1 MNAVSSR
8 GLMRV
13 NWSATI
19 LFALGFWLSGSLVVD
34 SVIIPSL
41 LATGMMT
48 ESGFASA
55 SYLMFGI
62 FNHIELLCGAL
73 VLTGCFVLRRNH
85 QLPVQKEQ
93 WSIILSALLLT
104 IAIIYTYI
112 LTPQMSSLG
121 LQLNWFEPN
130 TTMPVEMVQM
140 HGGYWFLEALK
151 FFAGASLLRWFYR
164 KSCDLV

>member
-19 LFALGFWLSGSLVVD
+19 LFTLGFWLSGSLVID
-34 SVIIPSL
+34 SVIIPGL
-41 LATGMMT
+41 LATGMMA

-55 SYLMFGI
+55 GYVIFGI

-73 VLTGCFVLRRNH
+73 VLTGCLVLKRNH

-93 WSIILSALLLT
+93 WSIIFSALLLT

-121 LQLNWFEPN
+121 LQLNWFEPS
-130 TTMPVEMVQM
+130 TTMPLAMVQM
-140 HGGYWFLEALK
+140 HGSYWFLEVTK
-151 FFAGASLLRWFYR
+151 FLVGASLLRWFYR
-164 KSCDLV
+164 NSCALI